1 MIKSKKIIFIIS
13 ITFFLIAQAN
23 STIKDSLL
31 GTVGNLAITKSDILN
46 EIKIILILN
55 NDSYSDDKREKL
67 YKMAIKS
74 TVKRS
79 IKKIEIE
86 RNNLTNYSKKDL
98 SRELTK
104 LANSINM
111 DLDTLKNI
119 CSSNNLDFSLIEDQ
133 VITELLWN
141 SLIFHLYK
149 DRLTI
154 NVEEIEEQ
162 LKLISNKKKTEEFLI
177 SEIVFRPDQD
187 QNLESA
193 INEIKNKIN
202 INGFKK
208 VAMDI
213 SISETAV
220 KGGDLGWLNENIISK
235 KFKSII
241 INTPVGNISEPVI
254 LPQGILIFKVRDKR
268 ITEKKLNI
276 EEEKDLLVKSEKMKI
291 LNMFSLSHYDQLR
304 RSIAVKIFNE

>member
-31 GTVGNLAITKSDILN
+31 GTVGNLAITKSDIVN

-141 SLIFHLYK
+141 SLIFHIYK

-162 LKLISNKKKTEEFLI
+162 LKLISNKKKTEDFLI

-202 INGFKK
+202 IDGFKK